1 MEKFFVNRPIFAIV
15 IAIII
20 LLLGGLSIGSLP
32 IEQYPDITPPVVEV
46 EATYTG
52 ADASTVN
59 NSVATPLAEGV
70 MGVSDMLYMQTTSAG
85 DGSMSLQIL
94 FDIGSDADLDE
105 IFVQN
110 KISSSTAGLP
120 SEVIQQGVTTQKSQ
134 TGFLLIYALYSRG
147 GMYDDNFLS
156 NWAYINIQNELL
168 KIDGVGKVQI
178 LGAGK
183 YAMRVWVNPY
193 RMALYDISVEDI
205 ASAIQNE
212 ATIFSAGKLGAEPL
226 AEPEAFTYTVTTPPA
241 LSEAEQYEQIALR
254 VTPKGEVVT
263 IGDIARVELGC
274 QTYGAFSAFDGDPA
288 ALVVVYQTP
297 GSNAVEVGGKVKATI
312 ASIEDRFPESVETA
326 TIIDATESIEAGIE
340 EIFSTMLF
348 TLALVILVI
357 FIFLQDLRA
366 TLIPLIAI
374 PVSIVG
380 AFAVFPLLGFSI
392 NIISLLGLVLAIGL
406 VVDDAIVV
414 VEAVQVGIEAG
425 KSPRKATLEAM
436 RQVSSPIVAT
446 TVVLLAV
453 FIP

>member
-168 KIDGVGKVQI
+168 KIDGVGKVFF
-178 LGAGK
+178 
-183 YAMRVWVNPY
+183 W
-193 RMALYDISVEDI
+193 
-205 ASAIQNE
+205 
-212 ATIFSAGKLGAEPL
+212 
-226 AEPEAFTYTVTTPPA
+226 
-241 LSEAEQYEQIALR
+241 
-254 VTPKGEVVT
+254 
-263 IGDIARVELGC
+263 
-274 QTYGAFSAFDGDPA
+274 
-288 ALVVVYQTP
+288 
-297 GSNAVEVGGKVKATI
+297 
-312 ASIEDRFPESVETA
+312 
-326 TIIDATESIEAGIE
+326 
-340 EIFSTMLF
+340 
-348 TLALVILVI
+348 
-357 FIFLQDLRA
+357 
-366 TLIPLIAI
+366 
-374 PVSIVG
+374 
-380 AFAVFPLLGFSI
+380 
-392 NIISLLGLVLAIGL
+392 
-406 VVDDAIVV
+406 
-414 VEAVQVGIEAG
+414 
-425 KSPRKATLEAM
+425 
-436 RQVSSPIVAT
+436 
-446 TVVLLAV
+446 
-453 FIP
+453 